1 MLILGQM
8 LVHNH
13 TNKTEMCV
21 RVQITSVSMRKVIK
35 IEIWFFREKVFIT
48 ICRVIENIAKVD

>member
-1 MLILGQM
+1 MI
-8 LVHNH
+8 HH

-21 RVQITSVSMRKVIK
+21 RVQITSVSMRKVKK

-48 ICRVIENIAKVD
+48 NCRVIENMKEVD